1 MCFFPLRSGDGR
13 VVARRIVMGQS
24 ERRNWTPKRKL
35 EIVLESLQSDQE
47 VAAICRREGLS
58 PNLVYKW
65 RQQLLGS
72 ADAVFADK
80 RGQRQ
85 GDDPR
90 ITRLSADNQRMRNVV
105 AEITAENLVLKK
117 TLSD

>member
-1 MCFFPLRSGDGR
+1 MSSAKRRS
-13 VVARRIVMGQS
+13 
-24 ERRNWTPKRKL
+24 WTAKEKL
-35 EIVLESLQSDQE
+35 QIVLESLQSDQQ
-47 VAAICRREGLS
+47 VAEICRCKGVS

-72 ADAVFADK
+72 AEAVYADQ
-80 RGQRQ
+80 RGPRK
-85 GDDPR
+85 GEDPR
-90 ITRLSADNQRMRNVV
+90 IAKLAADNQRMRNVI